1 LIALFCTLVAAS
13 TALSG
18 DVRPVAADDVEDK
31 AQPPEGTPAAP
42 LARRTP
48 EGHQH
53 RPRRWNDRRR
63 TVRGY
68 PSNLVY
74 DAARVFSVPNLPPL
88 LIGGGAAAAATSL
101 DSSTVSYFSR
111 HPDRTL
117 GTVGAQIGGTVA
129 GAGLIVGLFSAG
141 RIAPGDRFRSFSY
154 DASQSMLIT
163 SAYTIAIKLSSHR
176 ERPDQSDHRSFPSG
190 HASLAFSWASVVGKY
205 YGPAGGIPAY
215 TVASLIA
222 VSRLAHHSHYLSD
235 VVAGATLGYTTGM
248 TVVRSNSRAAA
259 GAPAKPVVPGPKVM
273 LRPDAG
279 PRGDGSGVAVVFEF

>member
-1 LIALFCTLVAAS
+1 MCWTLLAAS
-13 TALSG
+13 TALSA
-18 DVRPVAADDVEDK
+18 DDRSVVADDVEDK

-42 LARRTP
+42 PAEPTP
-48 EGHQH
+48 EGQQH
-53 RPRRWNDRRR
+53 RPRGWNDRRR

-68 PSNLVY
+68 PANLVY
-74 DAARVFSVPNLPPL
+74 DAVRVFSVPNLPPL
-88 LIGGGAAAAATSL
+88 LLGGGAAAVATSL

-117 GTVGAQIGGTVA
+117 GNVGAQIGGTVA

-141 RIAPGDRFRSFSY
+141 RIAPGDGFRSFSY
-154 DASQSMLIT
+154 DASQSMLIA
-163 SAYTIAIKLSSHR
+163 SAYTYVIKLSSHR
-176 ERPDQSDHRSFPSG
+176 ERPDQSNHQSFPSG
-190 HASLAFSWASVVGKY
+190 HTSLAFSWASVVGKY

-222 VSRLAHHSHYLSD
+222 VSRLAHRSHYLSD
-235 VVAGATLGYTTGM
+235 VVAGATLGYATGM
-248 TVVRSNSRAAA
+248 TVVRANSRGATGPPARPIVAA
-259 GAPAKPVVPGPKVM
+259 PRLM